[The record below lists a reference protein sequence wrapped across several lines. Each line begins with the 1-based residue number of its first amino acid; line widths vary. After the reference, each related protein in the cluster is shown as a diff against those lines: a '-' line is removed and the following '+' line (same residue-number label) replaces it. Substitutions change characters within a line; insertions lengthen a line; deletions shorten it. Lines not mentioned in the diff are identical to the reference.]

1 MCITVLW
8 QHNSKQL
15 LNVEKNQNPE
25 NVCAVAASL
34 SQLAVPY
41 TILHYSELHRSC
53 IQVHVHCM
61 SQDSNFCNKWPFF
74 VALSRQSP
82 CCNQVV
88 VDLVES
94 SKDELWSKE
103 LSSVAFGGW
112 ILNPHAFG
120 PANFILPRI
129 LLTSACV
136 SFYNDD
142 RQDLITCWQ
151 NVFTIS
157 Q

>member
-1 MCITVLW
+1 MLRKIKTLRMCVLLQQASLNLLFHILYSITV
-8 QHNSKQL
+8 
-15 LNVEKNQNPE
+15 
-25 NVCAVAASL
+25 
-34 SQLAVPY
+34 
-41 TILHYSELHRSC
+41 SC
-53 IQVHVHCM
+53 IAHAYKFMYIVCLRTQI
-61 SQDSNFCNKWPFF
+61 FCNKWPFF
-74 VALSRQSP
+74 VALSRQSL

-112 ILNPHAFG
+112 LPPILNPHAFG

-129 LLTSACV
+129 LFTSACV